1 MKQVKDVV
9 LETKIGKG
17 QFVDV
22 Y

>member
-17 QFVDV
+17 QFGDV